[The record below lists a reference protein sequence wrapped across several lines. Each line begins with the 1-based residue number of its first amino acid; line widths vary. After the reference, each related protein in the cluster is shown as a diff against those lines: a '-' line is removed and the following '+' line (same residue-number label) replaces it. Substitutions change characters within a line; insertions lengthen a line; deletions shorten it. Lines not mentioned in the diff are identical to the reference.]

1 MKRIIIS
8 TIVVFAFL
16 QSNGQTNSYK
26 TNSKNILFNV
36 NGYSYT
42 EEHFIKELRFVEF
55 ILDKKLSAI
64 ERQEGLREIE
74 NNFKTNPLAV
84 LQEIEQVDA
93 QMQQMYQITDV
104 AMIGR
109 MRSALISQIYAGAQ
123 SLQGQEL
130 PFLIK
135 LMYKYVPVIAF
146 DSQNMLA
153 FTFKDF
159 EAYIYLMQFQAQ
171 MLGQNLQFTQQELL
185 QAQTDIVQQFNYM
198 SLEQKQYLCSMQVQ
212 YEYIYNVYNSLT
224 PQQKQQWQSQIINQ
238 QASLYQNYSSADD
251 AFERGYQQAQ
261 QDRTYDVKWPD
272 GVNTKAEKQAYLRQ
286 KQNDINTNNATMGI
300 YYDTMMQNSTMWDNI
315 IEDWGDTGNYW
326 TYKGVEY

>member
-16 QSNGQTNSYK
+16 QSNGQTNGYK
-26 TNSKNILFNV
+26 TNSRKVLFEV

-42 EEHFIKELRFVEF
+42 EEHFNKELRFVEF

-64 ERQEGLREIE
+64 ERKEGLREIE
-74 NNFKTNPLAV
+74 KNFKVNPAYTLK
-84 LQEIEQVDA
+84 EIEQVDA

-123 SLQGQEL
+123 NLQGQEL

-135 LMYKYVPVIAF
+135 LMYKYVPVLAF

-153 FTFKDF
+153 FTLKDF
-159 EAYIYLMQFQAQ
+159 EAYIYLMQFQAL

-185 QAQTDIVQQFNYM
+185 QAQTNMVQQFYYM

-261 QDRTYDVKWPD
+261 QNRSYDVKWPE

>member
-1 MKRIIIS
+1 MKKIILS

-16 QSNGQTNSYK
+16 QSNAQTNSYK
-26 TNSKNILFNV
+26 INSKKVLFNV

-42 EEHFIKELRFVEF
+42 EGHFNKELRFIEF
-55 ILDKKLSAI
+55 ILGNKLTAI
-64 ERQEGLREIE
+64 ERQEGLKEVDK
-74 NNFKTNPLAV
+74 NFKTNPLAI

-109 MRSALISQIYAGAQ
+109 MRSALISQIYAGAKN
-123 SLQGQEL
+123 LQGQEL
-130 PFLIK
+130 PFLVK
-135 LMYKYVPVIAF
+135 LMYKYVPVLAF
-146 DSQNMLA
+146 DPQNMLA
-153 FTFKDF
+153 FTYRDF
-159 EAYIYLMQFQAQ
+159 EGYIYLMQFNAQ
-171 MLGQNLQFTQQELL
+171 MLGQNVQFTQQQIIETQNYL
-185 QAQTDIVQQFNYM
+185 VQQFNYM

-212 YEYIYNVYNSLT
+212 YEYISNVYNSLT

-238 QASLYQNYSSADD
+238 QASLYQNYDSADD

-261 QDRTYDVKWPD
+261 QNRSYDVKWPE